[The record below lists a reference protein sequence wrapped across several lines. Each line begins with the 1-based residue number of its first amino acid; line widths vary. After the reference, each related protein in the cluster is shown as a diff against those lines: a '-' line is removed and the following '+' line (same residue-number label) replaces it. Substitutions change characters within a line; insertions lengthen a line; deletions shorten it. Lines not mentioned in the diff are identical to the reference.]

1 MPPGTQ
7 WTTGGPPNVPGGG
20 WICDSREVVFRPA
33 YQNEYPIGAG
43 MKVGVLVPQGSWLWQ
58 TSGLYLYLAP

>member
-43 MKVGVLVPQGSWLWQ
+43 MKVGVLVPQGS
-58 TSGLYLYLAP
+58 